1 MNRHQA
7 AEYHREEVIFDGLLV
22 DLDGTLIDSTESV
35 VKHWAD
41 VGKKINVDPKVILET
56 SHGRRSL
63 DVLQLVAPNFA
74 NWDFVRSI
82 EGVIPV
88 RYGHLAKEIPGAID
102 FLSALAAHSVPWAL
116 VTSSTLPLV
125 QQWRETRKLPLP
137 TASELL
143 VTAESVEKGKP
154 DPAAYVLGRERLHMV
169 DEWFDILV
177 VEDSPAGIAA
187 GKAAGC
193 KILAFKMQAD
203 DGDDMPMTATF
214 RVSTANDFLLTPQL
228 IRSNRRSR
236 LSSKACRMCRVR
248 KVKCDLDDNS
258 SEHSCRACEQAH
270 LECVWDTTDGRKR
283 RKLHAG
289 PEEVA
294 GSSTEAHPPQA
305 GGSPIEHLPSQVNAE
320 IGPANQLIRV
330 RRLPDLQTDPFSLF
344 GIGDPIDAPTA
355 KTRPKQI
362 RLRIFRRYG
371 PTAVAPGLKRLSVA
385 VGQRSD
391 SSSTPLLEDL
401 GEADVSISTQ
411 QTPSSATS
419 SARRSDA
426 MSDCFYGLPF
436 DAVYRALDIFFQTF
450 SGHFPFLNNQILAA
464 HVRSRQASK
473 FLISSVLALTAR
485 FCPADMFQ
493 LTTESDSEPG
503 HEWRTGAQFLKA
515 AKEQLM
521 CLLAVPAPDV
531 VAGLI
536 VLSWAEFG
544 SNSGEGGLWMFS
556 GMAIRMAQ
564 DLGLHRSDT
573 TDLDPQAAFYDHAPP
588 SPQGT
593 SVPTDEQST
602 LHQQKSRLV
611 MFWSVFSLDVYVSL
625 LMGRPP
631 TIRRAEIEVPLP
643 TSDDMKPVHL
653 DFDGSNKMC
662 HAIFPAMAHAMYI
675 FHEAV
680 ELFNLNNGAECAC
693 PLEEIDKLE
702 QKVALCYKRLDTSLR
717 FNKDTYRKSSSDGH
731 AGLFLMLHL
740 YFYTF
745 VALLST
751 RRYKSPVASERS
763 KRSAQVACQKIL
775 QTLAIAESIDD
786 KGYTATPFLAYSIFV
801 AASTLLGDMVL
812 DMEGAGDFITAV
824 DFADIDFLIQKLREM
839 TRFFHGVNA
848 TTDAIDLKRRGRG
861 SDDNNSTEDGEGV
874 ERHYVLELQDGGI
887 INRYTIPVTTDE

>member
-1 MNRHQA
+1 
-7 AEYHREEVIFDGLLV
+7 
-22 DLDGTLIDSTESV
+22 
-35 VKHWAD
+35 
-41 VGKKINVDPKVILET
+41 
-56 SHGRRSL
+56 
-63 DVLQLVAPNFA
+63 
-74 NWDFVRSI
+74 
-82 EGVIPV
+82 
-88 RYGHLAKEIPGAID
+88 
-102 FLSALAAHSVPWAL
+102 
-116 VTSSTLPLV
+116 
-125 QQWRETRKLPLP
+125 
-137 TASELL
+137 
-143 VTAESVEKGKP
+143 
-154 DPAAYVLGRERLHMV
+154 
-169 DEWFDILV
+169 
-177 VEDSPAGIAA
+177 
-187 GKAAGC
+187 
-193 KILAFKMQAD
+193 MQAD

-248 KVKCDLDDNS
+248 KVKCDLGDNS

-289 PEEVA
+289 PGQVA

-344 GIGDPIDAPTA
+344 GIGDPASSIHRGHSPMPWNQAGILEMDNEGLGIMDMSPAWPAAEDYVLNLDAVTLPNSHDLASIDAPTA
-355 KTRPKQI
+355 QTRPKQI

-391 SSSTPLLEDL
+391 SNSTPLLEDL
-401 GEADVSISTQ
+401 GEGDVSISTQ
-411 QTPSSATS
+411 QTPSSVTS

-450 SGHFPFLNNQILAA
+450 GGHFPFLNRQILAA

-493 LTTESDSEPG
+493 LTTESDAEPG

-588 SPQGT
+588 SPQGI

-643 TSDDMKPVHL
+643 TSEDMKPVHL

-662 HAIFPAMAHAMYI
+662 HFIFPAMAHAMYI
-675 FHEAV
+675 FSEAV
-680 ELFNLNNGAECAC
+680 ELFNLNNGAECTC

-702 QKVALCYKRLDTSLR
+702 KKVALCYKRLDASLL

-763 KRSAQVACQKIL
+763 KRSAQVSCQKIL

-801 AASTLLGDMVL
+801 AASTLLEDMVL
-812 DMEGAGDFITAV
+812 NMEGAGDFITAV

-861 SDDNNSTEDGEGV
+861 SDDNNSTEDGEDV
-874 ERHYVLELQDGGI
+874 ERHCVLELQDGGI